1 MIKEI
6 YVHEKATDYIENT
19 LDDRTFTDIL
29 MTIWAEAEKT
39 PGFNMRSL
47 REDIEELMRRYAMN
61 LENVDYAY
69 LGAEVDE

>member
-29 MTIWAEAEKT
+29 MTIWAEAEKRVGY
-39 PGFNMRSL
+39 PRWMK
-47 REDIEELMRRYAMN
+47 EDIEELMRRYAPI
-61 LENVDYAY
+61 LETVDRVY